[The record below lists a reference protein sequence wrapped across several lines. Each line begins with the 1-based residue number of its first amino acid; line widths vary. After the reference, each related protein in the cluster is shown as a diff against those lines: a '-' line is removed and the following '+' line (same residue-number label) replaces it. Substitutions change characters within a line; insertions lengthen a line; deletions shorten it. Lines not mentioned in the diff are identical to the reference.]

1 MFSESKTTARD
12 EQMKNYFIF
21 GVSTVLI
28 SSASFANEETTVTEQ
43 HLQENYTDC
52 ATYNS
57 LVDELANNGVI
68 SNSDL
73 FKSCVEDLTLT
84 LDVRDYPY
92 DIGWVQDW
100 SGNPYDTSNLI
111 YFDISNSLNGEAR
124 IYSAIDNIVSNGNK
138 AKVVITTLK
147 EQASGLPVESNP
159 ELVFLSTKA
168 SYDSPGCGVCSTFVV
183 DKSYSKTQVNFTK
196 NKGERIQRVQIFE
209 LK

>member
-1 MFSESKTTARD
+1 MKKTIKIVFLSSVIFSHLSWA
-12 EQMKNYFIF
+12 
-21 GVSTVLI
+21 
-28 SSASFANEETTVTEQ
+28 EETTNVTKEY
-43 HLQENYTDC
+43 LKENYVSCDVH
-52 ATYNS
+52 NK

-100 SGNPYDTSNLI
+100 NSNPYDTSNLI

-196 NKGERIQRVQIFE
+196 NYTYGKGERIQRVQIFE